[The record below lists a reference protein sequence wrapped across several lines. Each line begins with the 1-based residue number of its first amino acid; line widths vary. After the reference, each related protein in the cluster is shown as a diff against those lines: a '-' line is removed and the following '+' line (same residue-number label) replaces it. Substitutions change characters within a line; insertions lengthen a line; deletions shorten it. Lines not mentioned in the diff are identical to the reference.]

1 MWHISLCYN
10 HLSGYLEKKTM
21 QFRDRTIIQ
30 NQEVIVNQSSI
41 LRNTYMLLSLTLLF
55 SSAAAAFAVT
65 TQAGLGSSL
74 IAFIMSFVLLFATS
88 ALRNSAWG
96 ILTVFA
102 FTGCMGFSLG
112 PLLNQF
118 IHGYSNGGQ
127 LIMTALGGTGI
138 TFLVS
143 SFYIVTTKKD
153 LSHWGKCLMIG
164 LVVCIVAMIANIF
177 LKMPAMQLTIS
188 TILTFISAMLMMYDT
203 SRIVN
208 NGENNYIMATI
219 SLYLDIQML
228 FQNLLMLLGAFNGRD

>member
-1 MWHISLCYN
+1 
-10 HLSGYLEKKTM
+10 M
-21 QFRDRTIIQ
+21 QFHNRTLSQ
-30 NQEVIVNQSSI
+30 NQEIIINRSSM
-41 LRNTYMLLSLTLLF
+41 LRNTYLLLSLTLLF
-55 SSAAAAFAVT
+55 SAAAAAFAVT
-65 TQAGLGSSL
+65 TEAGFGSSL
-74 IAFIMSFVLLFATS
+74 IAFVVSFVLLFATS

-112 PLLNQF
+112 PMLNQF

-127 LIMTALGGTGI
+127 LIMTALGGTGL

-143 SFYIVTTKKD
+143 SAYIITTKRD
-153 LSHWGKCLMIG
+153 LSQWGKCLMIG
-164 LVVCIVAMIANIF
+164 LVVCIVASLANIF

-208 NGENNYIMATI
+208 NGETNYIMATI